1 MSTAAPRKKITAVI
15 ACYLDAPA
23 IPIMYQRLRSVY
35 EKIGVN
41 YEITPQVALRL
52 AGMLGG
58 ASYLG
63 STNAIGFSI
72 AWTPK
77 GLKKF

>member
-1 MSTAAPRKKITAVI
+1 TIVNQNASSTVPVCGSSSAK
-15 ACYLDAPA
+15 LD
-23 IPIMYQRLRSVY
+23 VDVDV
-35 EKIGVN
+35 GVN

-58 ASYLG
+58 TSYLG